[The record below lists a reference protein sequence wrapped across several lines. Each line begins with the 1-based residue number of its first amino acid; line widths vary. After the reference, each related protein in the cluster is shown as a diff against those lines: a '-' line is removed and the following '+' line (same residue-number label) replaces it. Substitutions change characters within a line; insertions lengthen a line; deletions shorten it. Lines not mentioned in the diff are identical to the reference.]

1 MATATRAAT
10 EEAVTLTPAAVFNIA
25 RAVWRYVQA
34 RKARRRLT
42 HRDDIEAVGRIEDR
56 REEPL
61 PERPTENE

>member
-1 MATATRAAT
+1 M
-10 EEAVTLTPAAVFNIA
+10 TLTPAAFFQLA
-25 RAVWRYVQA
+25 RALVRYVRA

-42 HRDDIEAVGRIEDR
+42 HRDDIEAVGRLEDR